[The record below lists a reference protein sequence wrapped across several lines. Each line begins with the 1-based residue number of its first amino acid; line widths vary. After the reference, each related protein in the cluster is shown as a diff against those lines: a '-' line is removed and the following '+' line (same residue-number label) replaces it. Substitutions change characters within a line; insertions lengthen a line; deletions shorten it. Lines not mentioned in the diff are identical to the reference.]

1 MDSLG
6 NHVKIH
12 HNKVHHCPNSGIRVD
27 KGDYIA
33 LEDNEIFGNT
43 WWGSAAESAIVIAEA
58 THIDEKDITKMFLVR
73 NIVYDNQNNVPYYN
87 PNYEQDEDERTMN
100 PPDYGT
106 SNQTY
111 IIDGS
116 GEY

>member
-1 MDSLG
+1 M
-6 NHVKIH
+6 
-12 HNKVHHCPNSGIRVD
+12 D

-33 LEDNEIFGNT
+33 LEDNLVHSNT

-58 THIDEKDITKMFLVR
+58 KHIDEKDITKMFLVR
-73 NIVYDNQNNVPYYN
+73 NTVYDNQNNIPYYN
-87 PNYEQDEDERTMN
+87 PNYEPDEKISET

-116 GEY
+116 GKLNLMINSKLFLYL